1 MYTGFIDSYGFF
13 DRNKFSGLIRAESKE
28 QTIVSG
34 LVMFSIQK
42 VWAQAGYNSFGVSG
56 ELE

>member
-13 DRNKFSGLIRAESKE
+13 DRSKFSGLIRAESKE

-34 LVMFSIQK
+34 LVMFSIPKGLGTSWLQ
-42 VWAQAGYNSFGVSG
+42 
-56 ELE
+56 